1 MRVLKKFT
9 AGPDELSADDF
20 SRAREASVSD
30 DDMED
35 ALHVAFAF
43 NTINRI
49 ADALGFDIPNAAG
62 FQQSANML
70 LRFGYKL

>member
-1 MRVLKKFT
+1 LRVLKKFT

-20 SRAREASVSD
+20 SRARDAGVSD
-30 DDMED
+30 YDMED

-49 ADALGFDIPNAAG
+49 ADALGFDIPDAAG
-62 FQQSANML
+62 FQKSANML
-70 LRFGYKL
+70 LRFGYKV

>member
-1 MRVLKKFT
+1 MLRKFT
-9 AGPDELSADDF
+9 AGPDELTADDF
-20 SRAREASVSD
+20 SRARETGVSD
-30 DDMED
+30 EDLDD

-49 ADALGFDIPNAAG
+49 ADALGFDIPDAAG

-70 LRFGYKL
+70 LRFGYKV

>member
-1 MRVLKKFT
+1 
-9 AGPDELSADDF
+9 
-20 SRAREASVSD
+20 
-30 DDMED
+30 MED

-49 ADALGFDIPNAAG
+49 ADALGFDIPDAVG

>member
-1 MRVLKKFT
+1 MLKKFT

>member
-1 MRVLKKFT
+1 MLKKFT
-9 AGPDELSADDF
+9 AGPEELSADDF
-20 SRAREASVSD
+20 SRAREFGVSD

-49 ADALGFDIPNAAG
+49 ADALGFDIPDATG
-62 FQQSANML
+62 FQQSANIL
-70 LRFGYKL
+70 LRFGHKV

>member
-1 MRVLKKFT
+1 LRVLKKFT

>member
-9 AGPDELSADDF
+9 AGPDALSADDF
-20 SRAREASVSD
+20 SLARAAGVSA

-49 ADALGFDIPNAAG
+49 ADALGFDIPDAAG